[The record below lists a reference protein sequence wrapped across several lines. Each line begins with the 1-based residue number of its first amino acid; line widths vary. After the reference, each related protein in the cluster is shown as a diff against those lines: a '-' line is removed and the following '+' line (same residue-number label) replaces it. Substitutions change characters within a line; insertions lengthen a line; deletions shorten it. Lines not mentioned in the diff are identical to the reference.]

1 MKILPLQDVAGTGGQ
16 VDRSI
21 AVEEKGGAGHGGG
34 WGHEWS

>member
-21 AVEEKGGAGHGGG
+21 AVEEKGGAGHGVG